1 MVDFVQTTRR
11 WYDRGKLREMQEE
24 LDACQVFS
32 LSVLQSST
40 KFAKIKRAGKMRC
53 CEKSGWPLSVKGGE
67 AEVDK
72 FLLKFL
78 VCVVILALALSIKAC

>member
-1 MVDFVQTTRR
+1 
-11 WYDRGKLREMQEE
+11 
-24 LDACQVFS
+24 
-32 LSVLQSST
+32 
-40 KFAKIKRAGKMRC
+40 MRC
-53 CEKSGWPLSVKGGE
+53 CEKSGWPLSVKGDE

>member
-1 MVDFVQTTRR
+1 
-11 WYDRGKLREMQEE
+11 
-24 LDACQVFS
+24 
-32 LSVLQSST
+32 
-40 KFAKIKRAGKMRC
+40 MRC

-78 VCVVILALALSIKAC
+78 VCLAILALALSIKAC

>member
-1 MVDFVQTTRR
+1 MAKNDKSLP
-11 WYDRGKLREMQEE
+11 RGKAFVSRCCKVRQNL
-24 LDACQVFS
+24 LKSKGPV
-32 LSVLQSST
+32 
-40 KFAKIKRAGKMRC
+40 KGAGKMRC